1 MSFSTSMHLFRWK
14 EGPVKDQGEHT
25 CLAGHGKL
33 EVYQYDIVSCR
44 DRKKPNIKNK
54 LGRKKK
60 KKLGDYLILWNSVA
74 QQNL

>member
-1 MSFSTSMHLFRWK
+1 M
-14 EGPVKDQGEHT
+14 KDQGEHT

-33 EVYQYDIVSCR
+33 EVYQYDIVSCW
-44 DRKKPNIKNK
+44 DWKKPNIKNK

-60 KKLGDYLILWNSVA
+60 KKKLGDYLILWNSIA

>member
-1 MSFSTSMHLFRWK
+1 M
-14 EGPVKDQGEHT
+14 KDQGEHT

-33 EVYQYDIVSCR
+33 EVYQYDIVSCW
-44 DRKKPNIKNK
+44 DWKKPNIKNK

-60 KKLGDYLILWNSVA
+60 KLGDYLIQAWEKKKKKKLGDYLILWNSIA